1 MRDRLVRLAGSAL
14 VLLGVLL
21 VWEAGVRLAHVP
33 PYLLPP
39 PSRVLATF
47 FGELPLLLGHAAT
60 TVTEVALGLSLGL
73 SAGVILAAL
82 LYHFPV
88 LERAFSPFLIG
99 SQVVPIFAVAPLLV
113 LWLGYGLWPKV
124 IVASLIV
131 FFPITVNVLDGL
143 RSLGG
148 DVVDLLASLG
158 AKRRQIFW
166 LARAPASLPFLFSGL
181 KVGTTLSLVGAT
193 VGEWVGAKRG
203 LGFLM
208 LQANARMRVD
218 LVFAAILTLTLLG
231 LLLLGGLRII
241 ERRLLRW
248 QRLGRGGGE
257 R

>member
-1 MRDRLVRLAGSAL
+1 MRDRLVRLAGSASVVL
-14 VLLGVLL
+14 VALLL
-21 VWEAGVRLAHVP
+21 WEAGVRLAHVP

-47 FGELPLLLGHAAT
+47 FGDSRLLLSHAAT
-60 TVTEVALGLSLGL
+60 TVIEVALGLALGL
-73 SAGVILAAL
+73 AAGVTLGAL

-88 LERAFSPFLIG
+88 LERAISPFLIG
-99 SQVVPIFAVAPLLV
+99 SQVVPVFAVAPLLV
-113 LWLGYGLWPKV
+113 LWLGYGLWPKA

-148 DVVDLLASLG
+148 DVVDLLTSLG
-158 AKRRQIFW
+158 ATRRQVFW

-193 VGEWVGAKRG
+193 VGEWVGARRG

-218 LVFAAILTLTLLG
+218 LVFAVILTLTLLG

-241 ERRLLRW
+241 ERRTLRW
-248 QRLGRGGGE
+248 QRPGRGVG
-257 R
+257 